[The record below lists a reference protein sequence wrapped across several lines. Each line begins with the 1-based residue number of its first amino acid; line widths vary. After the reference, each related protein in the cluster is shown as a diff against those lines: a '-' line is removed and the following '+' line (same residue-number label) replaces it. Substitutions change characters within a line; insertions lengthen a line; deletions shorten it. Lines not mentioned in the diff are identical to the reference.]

1 MEKEFVTYEIA
12 LKLKELGFDE
22 LCLGYF
28 NEKKQFLLSHP
39 SNDGKIIPDYY
50 RNSRSEF
57 WLSQIFSRK
66 SKKIN
71 ICTAPLYQ
79 QVIDWFREK
88 HDFNIEILRLKEDRE
103 KYWGCITTKE
113 LYPEYLD
120 FSDGNDYYTTKEKTI
135 LKAIEII
142 KNK

>member
-1 MEKEFVTYEIA
+1 MKKLFVPYEIA
-12 LKLKELGFDE
+12 LKLKELGFNEECFGEYRQFDGDTPYLQLYQDIDSCSTDDADYCYTTE
-22 LCLGYF
+22 CL
-28 NEKKQFLLSHP
+28 
-39 SNDGKIIPDYY
+39 
-50 RNSRSEF
+50 
-57 WLSQIFSRK
+57 
-66 SKKIN
+66 
-71 ICTAPLYQ
+71 APLYQ